1 MACPHVNV
9 LPPQIVA
16 SYPSV
21 LVKSRTPGYYCLR
34 MRVIRNYEN
43 IDIII
48 TTFSIK

>member
-34 MRVIRNYEN
+34 MRVIIEN